1 MSDTPKQ
8 KIIFDQAQVLQEG
21 QNEEVIKNAQML
33 NGSILS
39 SMVKT
44 AIGSADKKRPVPR
57 LAFTEQPNQMDTY
70 AGVFKIKRNL
80 LPNSVIKQIRTQNF
94 LIAGILRTRGN
105 MMSMFGRTRAD
116 RFDIGLEIDVKAEF
130 KEHIEPEQMVVIQER
145 MDAVNKLLINCGS
158 NEGLKDSQKMTLS
171 QFFDVQTRNSLS
183 FAFFT
188 TEIIRDTDKKF
199 HRFRPVDA
207 GTIYR
212 TVRKGESAQGIR
224 NQSIKALENLAGER
238 LEIKRVEN
246 DEYAYIQV
254 VEGIPRQAFTEE
266 EMILH
271 NVIEPTDI
279 EHNGYPVTILDT
291 IINAVTTHTSIE
303 LYNKLYFQNGKA
315 ARGMLVIKS
324 DEIDQST
331 IEDIKQQFNASINN
345 VTNSFRT
352 PIFGVSKA
360 DEVDW
365 VSTQP
370 NKKDGEFQYLS
381 DFTSRNIL
389 MAFNISA
396 DELPSYGYLA
406 RATNSQTLSES
417 NNEFKLTAAR
427 DSGIRPLIL
436 KFEDFIN
443 QRLLPLIDPELA
455 QIAYVSLAGFDA
467 ETKQQESARLI
478 QDTPLHYHYDELM
491 EEVDKEQVGPH
502 MAGKIPFNELYN
514 TKVDGYVDM
523 NVASMNFLDSP
534 ASFVD
539 PILRY
544 RRDPFWQQ
552 NIQTLMQVNPAAAKA
567 YYTTRK
573 DSLVLLKKLVKDQ
586 MEEEE

>member
-1 MSDTPKQ
+1 MSDKP
-8 KIIFDQAQVLQEG
+8 KIIFDSIQVLQEA
-21 QNEEVIKNAQML
+21 QNQDVIKNAQSL
-33 NGSILS
+33 NGNILS
-39 SMVKT
+39 SLVKT
-44 AIGSADKKRPVPR
+44 AVGSADKKRPVPR
-57 LAFTEQPNQMDTY
+57 LAFTENPSQMDTY
-70 AGVFKIKRNL
+70 AGVFKIKRGL
-80 LPNSVIKQIRTQNF
+80 LPNSVIKQIRQQNF
-94 LIAGILRTRGN
+94 LVAGILRTRGN
-105 MMSMFGRTRAD
+105 MMSMFGRNRAN
-116 RFDIGLEIDVKAEF
+116 RFDIGIEIDIKPEF
-130 KEHIEPEQMVVIQER
+130 KEHIEPEQMVIIQER
-145 MDAVNKLLINCGS
+145 MNTLSKVLINCGS
-158 NEGLKDSQKMTLS
+158 NEGLKSSQKMTLS
-171 QFFDVQTRNSLS
+171 QFFDVQTRNAVS
-183 FAFFT
+183 FAYFT
-188 TEIIRDTDKKF
+188 TEIVKDDEGKF

-238 LEIKRVEN
+238 LNIRRVEN

-254 VEGIPRQAFTEE
+254 VDGLPRQAFTEE
-266 EMILH
+266 DMIFH
-271 NVIEPTDI
+271 NIIEPTDI

-291 IINAVTTHTSIE
+291 IINAVTTHSSIE

-352 PIFGVSKA
+352 PIFGVSKE
-360 DEVDW
+360 DQVDW

-406 RATNSQTLSES
+406 RATNSQALSES
-417 NNEFKLTAAR
+417 SSEYKLTASR

-436 KFEDFIN
+436 KFEDFLN
-443 QRLLPLIDPELA
+443 QRLIPLIDPELS
-455 QIAYVSLAGFDA
+455 QIVTISLAGFDA
-467 ETKQQESARLI
+467 ETKQQESQRLA
-478 QDTPLHYHYDELM
+478 QDQPIHYDYDQLM
-491 EEVDKEQVGPH
+491 EEVDKPTVGAH
-502 MAGKIPFNELYN
+502 LAGKVPFSELYN
-514 TKVDGYVDM
+514 SKLDAYVDM
-523 NVASMNFLDSP
+523 NVITRELLESP
-534 ASFVD
+534 SAHVD
-539 PILRY
+539 PMLKF

-552 NIQTLMQVNPAAAKA
+552 NIQTLMQINPAAVRA
-567 YYTTRK
+567 YYSSRPDAKVILKMLMK
-573 DSLVLLKKLVKDQ
+573 DYLDEQ
-586 MEEEE
+586 Q

>member
-1 MSDTPKQ
+1 MSDKPK
-8 KIIFDQAQVLQEG
+8 IVYDSIQVLQDS
-21 QNEEVIKNAQML
+21 QNEQIIKNSQSL
-33 NGSILS
+33 NGNVLS
-39 SMVKT
+39 SLIKT

-57 LAFTEQPNQMDTY
+57 LAFTEQPHQMDTY
-70 AGVFKIKRNL
+70 AGVFKIKRGL

-105 MMSMFGRTRAD
+105 MMSMFGRARAD
-116 RFDIGLEIDVKAEF
+116 RFDIGIEVDIKPEF

-145 MDAVNKLLINCGS
+145 MNNVSKLLINCGS
-158 NEGLKDSQKMTLS
+158 NEGLKDSQRMTLS
-171 QFFDVQTRNSLS
+171 QFLDVQARNSLS
-183 FAFFT
+183 FAYFA
-188 TEIIRDTDKKF
+188 TEVIRDSDKKF

-207 GTIYR
+207 GTIYK

-224 NQSIKALENLAGER
+224 NQSIKALENLAGEK
-238 LEIKRVEN
+238 LNIEKVEKY
-246 DEYAYIQV
+246 EYAYIQV
-254 VEGIPRQAFTEE
+254 VEGTPRQAFSEE
-266 EMILH
+266 EMIVH
-271 NVIEPTDI
+271 NIIEPTDI

-360 DEVDW
+360 DEVNW

-370 NKKDGEFQYLS
+370 QRKDGEFQYLS

-443 QRLLPLIDPELA
+443 QRLLPLIDPELS

-467 ETKQQESARLI
+467 ETRQQESQRLI
-478 QDTPLHYHYDELM
+478 QDQPIHYDYDQLM
-491 EEVDKEQVGPH
+491 EEVDKPKAGSYL
-502 MAGKIPFNELYN
+502 AGKVPFNELYN
-514 TKVDGYVDM
+514 TKIDAYVDM
-523 NVASMNFLDSP
+523 NVASRELLESP
-534 ASFVD
+534 ASHVD
-539 PILRY
+539 PMLRF
-544 RRDPFWQQ
+544 RRDQFWAANVQL
-552 NIQTLMQVNPAAAKA
+552 LMQVNPAAVKA
-567 YYTTRK
+567 YFNSRPDAK
-573 DSLVLLKKLVKDQ
+573 IILQMLVKDYL
-586 MEEEE
+586 EEEE

>member
-1 MSDTPKQ
+1 MSDKP
-8 KIIFDQAQVLQEG
+8 KIIFDSVQVLQDQ
-21 QNEEVIKNAQML
+21 QNEQVLKNSQAL
-33 NGSILS
+33 NGNVLS
-39 SMVKT
+39 GLIKT

-57 LAFTEQPNQMDTY
+57 LAFTEQPHQMDTY
-70 AGVFKIKRNL
+70 AGVFKIKRGL
-80 LPNSVIKQIRTQNF
+80 LPNSIIKQIRTQNF

-105 MMSMFGRTRAD
+105 MMSMFGRARAD
-116 RFDIGLEIDVKAEF
+116 RFDIGLEIDIKPEF
-130 KEHIEPEQMVVIQER
+130 KEHIEPEQMVIIQER
-145 MDAVNKLLINCGS
+145 MNSVSKLLINCGS
-158 NEGLKDSQKMTLS
+158 NDGLKDSQKMSLS
-171 QFFDVQTRNSLS
+171 QFLDVQARNSLS
-183 FAFFT
+183 FAYFA
-188 TEIIRDTDKKF
+188 TEIVRDEDNKF

-207 GTIYR
+207 GTIYK
-212 TVRKGESAQGIR
+212 TVRKGESAHGVR
-224 NQSIKALENLAGER
+224 NQSIKALENLAGEK
-238 LEIKRVEN
+238 LNIKKIEN
-246 DEYAYIQV
+246 YEYAYIQV
-254 VEGIPRQAFTEE
+254 VEGMPRQAFTEE
-266 EMILH
+266 EMIVH

-360 DEVDW
+360 DEVNW

-370 NKKDGEFQYLS
+370 QRKDGEFQYLS

-443 QRLLPLIDPELA
+443 QRLFPLIDPELS
-455 QIAYVSLAGFDA
+455 QIAFVKLAGFDA
-467 ETKQQESARLI
+467 ETRQQESQRLI
-478 QDTPLHYHYDELM
+478 QDQPIHYSYDQIM
-491 EEVDKEQVGPH
+491 EEVDKKQVGAH
-502 MAGKIPFNELYN
+502 LAGSIPFNELYN
-514 TKVDGYVDM
+514 TKLDAYVDM
-523 NVASMNFLDSP
+523 NVSSRELLDSP
-534 ASFVD
+534 ASYVD
-539 PILRY
+539 PLLRY
-544 RRDPFWQQ
+544 RRDQFWLQ
-552 NIQTLMQVNPAAAKA
+552 NLQTLLQINPAAVKA
-567 YYTTRK
+567 YYNSRPDALAILKSLMK
-573 DSLVLLKKLVKDQ
+573 DSLED
-586 MEEEE
+586 E

>member
-1 MSDTPKQ
+1 MSDKPK
-8 KIIFDQAQVLQEG
+8 IVYDSIQVLQDA
-21 QNEEVIKNAQML
+21 QNEQIIKNSQSL
-33 NGSILS
+33 NGNILS
-39 SMVKT
+39 SLIKT
-44 AIGSADKKRPVPR
+44 AVGSADKKRPIPR
-57 LAFTEQPNQMDTY
+57 LAFTEQPHQMDTY
-70 AGVFKIKRNL
+70 AGVFKIKRGL

-105 MMSMFGRTRAD
+105 MMSMFGRRRAN
-116 RFDIGLEIDVKAEF
+116 RFDIGIEIDVKPEF
-130 KEHIEPEQMVVIQER
+130 KEHIEPEHMVVIQER
-145 MDAVNKLLINCGS
+145 MDAALKILINCGS

-171 QFFDVQTRNSLS
+171 QFFDVQARNSLS
-183 FAFFT
+183 FAYFA
-188 TEIIRDTDKKF
+188 TEIIRDENKKF

-207 GTIYR
+207 GTIYK
-212 TVRKGESAQGIR
+212 TVRKGESAQGVR
-224 NQSIKALENLAGER
+224 NDSIKALENLAGEK
-238 LEIKRVEN
+238 LNIKKVQN
-246 DEYAYIQV
+246 DEYSYIQV
-254 VEGIPRQAFTEE
+254 VEGRPRQAFTEE
-266 EMILH
+266 EMIVH

-279 EHNGYPVTILDT
+279 EHNGYPVTIMDT
-291 IINAVTTHTSIE
+291 IITAVTTHTSIE

-352 PIFGVSKA
+352 PIFGVSKS
-360 DEVDW
+360 DDVDW

-370 NKKDGEFQYLS
+370 QRKDGEFQYLS

-427 DSGIRPLIL
+427 DSGIRPLII

-443 QRLLPLIDPELA
+443 QRLLTLIDPELS

-467 ETKQQESARLI
+467 ETKQQESQRLI
-478 QDTPLHYHYDELM
+478 QDQPIHYNYDAIM
-491 EEVDKEQVGPH
+491 EEVDRPKVGPSL
-502 MAGKIPFNELYN
+502 AGNIPFNEIYN
-514 TKVDGYVDM
+514 QKLDAYVNINTISRDLLESPAAYVDPM
-523 NVASMNFLDSP
+523 LK
-534 ASFVD
+534 
-539 PILRY
+539 Y

-552 NIQTLMQVNPAAAKA
+552 HVQILMQINPAAVKA
-567 YYTTRK
+567 FYTSRP
-573 DSLVLLKKLVKDQ
+573 DARVILQMLVKDFL
-586 MEEEE
+586 EEE

>member
-1 MSDTPKQ
+1 MSDKP
-8 KIIFDQAQVLQEG
+8 KIIYDSIQVLQET
-21 QNEEVIKNAQML
+21 QNEQVIKNAQAL
-33 NGSILS
+33 NGSMLS
-39 SMVKT
+39 GLVKQ
-44 AIGSADKKRPVPR
+44 AIGSADKKRAVPR

-70 AGVFKIKRNL
+70 AGVFKIKRGL
-80 LPNSVIKQIRTQNF
+80 LPNSVIKQIRSQNF
-94 LIAGILRTRGN
+94 LVAGILRTRGN
-105 MMSMFGRTRAD
+105 MMSMFGRARAD
-116 RFDIGLEIDVKAEF
+116 RFDIGIEIDIKPEF

-145 MDAVNKLLINCGS
+145 MNSVSKLLINCGS

-171 QFFDVQTRNSLS
+171 QFLDVQTRNAIS
-183 FAFFT
+183 FAYFT
-188 TEIIRDTDKKF
+188 TEVIRDTDKNF

-207 GTIYR
+207 GTIYK
-212 TVRKGESAQGIR
+212 TVRKGDAAQGIR

-238 LEIKRVEN
+238 LDIARVEK
-246 DEYAYIQV
+246 DEYSYIQV

-266 EMILH
+266 EMIFH
-271 NVIEPTDI
+271 NIIEPTDI

-291 IINAVTTHTSIE
+291 VINAVTTHTSIE
-303 LYNKLYFQNGKA
+303 LYNKLYFANGKA

-360 DEVDW
+360 DDVDW

-455 QIAYVSLAGFDA
+455 QIAYVALAGFDA
-467 ETKQQESARLI
+467 ETRQQESQRLI
-478 QDTPLHYHYDELM
+478 QDQPVHYNYDQLM
-491 EEVDKEQVGPH
+491 EEVDKPVVGAH
-502 MAGKIPFNELYN
+502 LAGTIPFNELYN
-514 TKVDGYVDM
+514 TKLDAYVDM
-523 NVASMNFLDSP
+523 NVITRELLNSP
-534 ASFVD
+534 AAHVD
-539 PILRY
+539 PMLRF
-544 RRDPFWQQ
+544 RRDQFWSQ
-552 NIQTLMQVNPAAAKA
+552 NIQTLMQINPAAVRA
-567 YYTTRK
+567 YFSSRPDAMVILK
-573 DSLVLLKKLVKDQ
+573 MLLKDFL
-586 MEEEE
+586 EED

>member
-1 MSDTPKQ
+1 MTEKKQ
-8 KIIFDQAQVLQEG
+8 IIFDSVQVLQET
-21 QNEEVIKNAQML
+21 QNEQVIKNATAL
-33 NGSILS
+33 NGNMLS
-39 SMVKT
+39 NLVKT

-70 AGVFKIKRNL
+70 AGVFKIKRGL

-105 MMSMFGRTRAD
+105 MMSMFGRARAD
-116 RFDIGLEIDVKAEF
+116 RFDIGIEIDIKPEF
-130 KEHIEPEQMVVIQER
+130 KEHIEPEQMVIIQER
-145 MDAVNKLLINCGS
+145 MDAVSKLMINCGS

-171 QFFDVQTRNSLS
+171 QFFDVQSRNSLS
-183 FAFFT
+183 FAYFA
-188 TEIIRDTDKKF
+188 TEVIRDEDKKF

-207 GTIYR
+207 GTIYK
-212 TVRKGESAQGIR
+212 TVRKGEAAQGIR
-224 NQSIKALENLAGER
+224 NQSIKALENLAGEK
-238 LEIKRVEN
+238 LNIDRVEK
-246 DEYAYIQV
+246 DEYSYIQV

-352 PIFGVSKA
+352 PIFGVSQK
-360 DEVDW
+360 DEVNW

-370 NKKDGEFQYLS
+370 QRKDGEFQYLS

-436 KFEDFIN
+436 KFEDFVN
-443 QRLLPLIDPELA
+443 QRLLPLIDSELA
-455 QIAYVSLAGFDA
+455 QIAYISLAGFDA
-467 ETKQQESARLI
+467 ETKQQESQRLI
-478 QDTPLHYHYDELM
+478 QDQPIHYTYDQLM
-491 EEVDKEQVGPH
+491 EEVDKPKVGSH
-502 MAGKIPFNELYN
+502 MGGNLPFNEAYSAKLDSYID
-514 TKVDGYVDM
+514 V
-523 NVASMNFLDSP
+523 NVISRDLLESP
-534 ASFVD
+534 ASHVD
-539 PILRY
+539 PLLKY
-544 RRDPFWQQ
+544 RRDAFWQQ

-567 YYTTRK
+567 YFNSRPDALEIFKMLMK
-573 DSLVLLKKLVKDQ
+573 DYL
-586 MEEEE
+586 EEE